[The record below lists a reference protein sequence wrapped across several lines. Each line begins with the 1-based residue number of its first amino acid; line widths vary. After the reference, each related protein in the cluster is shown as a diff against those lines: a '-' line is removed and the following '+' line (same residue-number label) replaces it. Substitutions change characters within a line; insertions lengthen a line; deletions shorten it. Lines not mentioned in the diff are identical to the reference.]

1 MAQSITLTS
10 CSASTAIILDPK
22 MKTTTMTVTVSTG
35 ATGSQGFVQVT
46 LDDPTTTPPPTVTW
60 ANVSSAISSSAND
73 GVGTIYTMLSPV
85 GGLRYS
91 LIGSTQ
97 TVAGTVTLK
106 VLQSI
111 TG

>member
-1 MAQSITLTS
+1 MAQFTTLTS
-10 CSASTAIILDPK
+10 CANSVAIILDPK
-22 MKTTTMTVTVSTG
+22 LKTTTMTVTVSTG

-46 LDDPTTTPPPTVTW
+46 LDDPTSTPSPTITW
-60 ANVSSAISSSAND
+60 ANVSSAISSSASD
-73 GVGTIYTMLSPV
+73 GVGVIYTMLSPV
-85 GGLRYS
+85 GGVRYS

-106 VLQSI
+106 ALQSF